1 MLRPAHFRA
10 SIIIR
15 IEFCGHIRFD
25 ATACG
30 CTTKAN
36 MSNTL
41 TYFRLY
47 PDEAGVSHFE
57 PIDIEVFSREFAPPA
72 APFSVSALVPA
83 SRQGF
88 LYLPSGWIGELH
100 PSPIRMWIVVL
111 SGEME
116 FEAGDGSKQRI
127 TPGST
132 LLLEDTTGMGHC
144 SRVVGSGA
152 AVLSV
157 VHV

>member
-1 MLRPAHFRA
+1 
-10 SIIIR
+10 
-15 IEFCGHIRFD
+15 
-25 ATACG
+25 
-30 CTTKAN
+30 

-47 PDEAGVSHFE
+47 PDQGGVSHFE
-57 PIDIEVFSREFAPPA
+57 PIDIEVVSREFAPPA
-72 APFSVSALVPA
+72 APFSVSELEPA
-83 SRQGF
+83 SRHGF
-88 LYLPSGWIGELH
+88 LYLPSGWVGELH

-116 FEAGDGSKQRI
+116 FEAGDGAKQRI
-127 TPGST
+127 VPGSV

-144 SRVVGSGA
+144 SRVLGAGA